1 MSKDQPTPANSG
13 ARPNSERSAAA
24 PKSASAAAAPTDNS
38 FLSSLADLESRIN
51 TLKSAHEQAASRD
64 MELSGKEAAITA
76 REQDL
81 TERERAI
88 AARLVKAEAEMSR
101 AQRELAEADAA
112 RTQAADSLKQIT
124 TQREQDEQ
132 MRAAF
137 ERDRAAFAAEQQRLQ
152 QERNE
157 LEFDVKLQR
166 EEIERDRA
174 GVAEHA
180 RTLAEQMKRS
190 DDEHN
195 AAIWSNRLEAIQ
207 IELGESNAARARIET
222 ELAQTREDV
231 QSLTQE
237 LIEANQN
244 KGVPAEELEKR
255 DRAISE
261 LSAKLDENKAMT
273 TMLQQQVEQAA
284 SVVKTAEAQRASA
297 DAQRAREAGDRES
310 AMKAAEAKASDV
322 AAKLSATV
330 RELEE
335 ATKLLASRDR
345 SIAESQRFQKET
357 ADRASAANQEC
368 DALKRELAAARELLE
383 QADAVAKASV
393 SADEVRNRDAAIAGL
408 EQALKEAERNSAE
421 LARQERESGQSAIA
435 ELADKLKAAERNAS
449 EAATHAATQAA
460 GEAAEALTSQIRE
473 RDERIAALDAEI
485 NALKES
491 SADRVPVADL
501 AERDRTIA
509 KLRAELDDAIE
520 QATRPAPASQPAGPD
535 EETLREIAKRDEAI
549 TILKERLRD
558 ALAAAQNSTS
568 SSDTTDGSGPS
579 EADYRRRD
587 RLRRYK
593 SMLQSQ
599 ARKIVAAQSAI
610 QRRHSDCEQVL
621 SHRSKL
627 AQLAQQLSR
636 AEKKITSSKARSGA
650 AAAVLYF
657 AATLGILAVMSW
669 EVSKRVWPGTYI
681 ARAVIDADT
690 GRHAPKPED
699 YASWQKDHSEL
710 LGDPRLMEVAAQ
722 RMQQRG
728 LAALGTPGELASR
741 LKQDMYVQSAKPGS
755 LTVELRGEGA
765 EKTALILDTVITAFK
780 SVADQGKDERS
791 NDMGVVIAQAAA
803 PGTEPL
809 MDKRIE
815 KAGSVFAGAA
825 LAAGLAGLVI
835 WSRLVKAK
843 KKFDQ
848 AAAVDAALGEV
859 DWATLEASIKQ
870 NAAAKS

>member
-13 ARPNSERSAAA
+13 ARPNSERSTTPPSA
-24 PKSASAAAAPTDNS
+24 PAAAAPSDNS

-51 TLKSAHEQAASRD
+51 AMKNAHEQAASRD
-64 MELSGKEAAITA
+64 MELSGKEAALAA

-81 TERERAI
+81 ADRERSI
-88 AARLVKAEAEMSR
+88 AARLVKAEAEMTR
-101 AQRELAEADAA
+101 AQRELAEAEAA
-112 RTQAADSLKQIT
+112 RNLTAESLKQIAA
-124 TQREQDEQ
+124 QREQEEQ
-132 MRAAF
+132 VRAAF
-137 ERDRAAFAAEQQRLQ
+137 ERERAAFAAEQQRLE
-152 QERNE
+152 QERHE
-157 LEFDVKLQR
+157 HEFDVKLQR

-207 IELGESNAARARIET
+207 IDLGETNAARARIET

-231 QSLTQE
+231 ESLTQE

-244 KGVPAEELEKR
+244 KGVPAEEIEKR
-255 DRAISE
+255 DRMIAD
-261 LSAKLDENKAMT
+261 LSAKLDETKSMA

-284 SVVKTAEAQRASA
+284 AAGKSAEQQRAKEA
-297 DAQRAREAGDRES
+297 AEREQAL
-310 AMKAAEAKASDV
+310 KAAEARANESASR
-322 AAKLSATV
+322 LTESS
-330 RELEE
+330 RELDE
-335 ATKLLASRDR
+335 ATKLLAARDR
-345 SIAESQRFQKET
+345 AIADTQRAQKEA
-357 ADRASAANQEC
+357 ADRAAAVAQEC
-368 DALKRELAAARELLE
+368 ETLKRELNAARELLE
-383 QADAVAKASV
+383 QAEEAAKASV
-393 SADEVRNRDAAIAGL
+393 SADELRAREAAIVGL
-408 EQALKEAERNSAE
+408 EQALKEAERTSAD
-421 LARQERESGQSAIA
+421 LARQERESGETAIA
-435 ELADKLKAAERNAS
+435 ELTSRLKVAEH
-449 EAATHAATQAA
+449 TATQAA
-460 GEAAEALTSQIRE
+460 GEVAESLAAQIRE
-473 RDERIAALDAEI
+473 RDEQNATLRAELEQARRVIADPAPA
-485 NALKES
+485 
-491 SADRVPVADL
+491 ADL
-501 AERDRTIA
+501 AERDRTIE
-509 KLRAELDDAIE
+509 KLRAELEEAIE
-520 QATRPAPASQPAGPD
+520 QATRPSPASAGPD
-535 EETLREIAKRDEAI
+535 EETLLEIARRDEAI
-549 TILKERLRD
+549 TILKERLEES
-558 ALAAAQNSTS
+558 LAAARNYSTS
-568 SSDTTDGSGPS
+568 TDDAGDHGPS

-610 QRRHSDCEQVL
+610 QRRHADCELVL

-636 AEKKITSSKARSGA
+636 AEKKITASKARSGA

-681 ARAVIDADT
+681 ARAVIEADP
-690 GRHAPKPED
+690 GRRSPKPED
-699 YASWQKDHSEL
+699 YAAWQKDHSEL

-728 LAALGTPGELASR
+728 LTALGSPGELASR
-741 LKQDMYVQSAKPGS
+741 LKQDMYVQTSKPGS

-765 EKTALILDTVITAFK
+765 EKTALVLDTVVTAFK
-780 SVADQGKDERS
+780 SVADQGKDERT
-791 NDMGVVIAQAAA
+791 NDMGVVIAQAAT

-848 AAAVDAALGEV
+848 AAAVDAALGDV

-870 NAAAKS
+870 NATQKT

>member
-13 ARPNSERSAAA
+13 VRTNPERPAV
-24 PKSASAAAAPTDNS
+24 PLSASTDNG

-51 TLKSAHEQAASRD
+51 AMKNAHEQSASRD
-64 MELSGKEAAITA
+64 MELSGKEAAMAA

-81 TERERAI
+81 LDRERSI
-88 AARLVKAEAEMSR
+88 AARLVKAEAEMTR

-112 RTQAADSLKQIT
+112 RTETADSLKRIT
-124 TQREQDEQ
+124 TQREQNEQ
-132 MRAAF
+132 QHAEF
-137 ERDRAAFAAEQQRLQ
+137 ERERAAFAAEQQRLE

-207 IELGESNAARARIET
+207 IDLGETNAARARVET
-222 ELAQTREDV
+222 ELAQTRDDV

-244 KGVPAEELEKR
+244 KGVPAEELHKR
-255 DRAISE
+255 DRSIAE
-261 LSAKLDENKAMT
+261 LAAKLDDNKAMT
-273 TMLQQQVEQAA
+273 TILQQQVEQAA
-284 SVVKTAEAQRASA
+284 TIAKTADSQRATAEAQRAKEVA
-297 DAQRAREAGDRES
+297 EREKS
-310 AMKAAEAKASDV
+310 IKTAEAKAADA
-322 AAKLSATV
+322 AAKLSATAQ
-330 RELEE
+330 ELQE
-335 ATKLLASRDR
+335 ATNLLASRER
-345 SIAESQRFQKET
+345 SIAEGQRFQKET
-357 ADRASAANQEC
+357 ADRASAATQEC
-368 DALKRELAAARELLE
+368 DALKRELAAARELMD
-383 QADAVAKASV
+383 QAEAAARVSV

-421 LARQERESGQSAIA
+421 LARQERESGQSAIT
-435 ELADKLKAAERNAS
+435 ELTGKLKAAERSVS
-449 EAATHAATQAA
+449 EAASQSATQATK
-460 GEAAEALTSQIRE
+460 EVSESLTMQVRE
-473 RDERIAALDAEI
+473 RDERIAELDAEI

-491 SADRVPVADL
+491 AADRVPAAEL
-501 AERDRTIA
+501 AERDRTI
-509 KLRAELDDAIE
+509 KTLRAELDEAIE
-520 QATRPAPASQPAGPD
+520 QATRPAPAAPD
-535 EETLREIAKRDEAI
+535 EETLQEIAKRDQAI
-549 TILKERLRD
+549 TILKERLQE
-558 ALAAAQNSTS
+558 ALASSHNSES
-568 SSDTTDGSGPS
+568 SSDASDESGPT

-610 QRRHSDCEQVL
+610 QRRHSDCELVL

-636 AEKKITSSKARSGA
+636 AEKKITASKARSGA

-690 GRHAPKPED
+690 GRRVPKPED
-699 YASWQKDHSEL
+699 YAAWQKDHAEL

-728 LAALGTPGELASR
+728 IAALGSPGELSSR

-765 EKTALILDTVITAFK
+765 EKTALILDTVVTAFK
-780 SVADQGKDERS
+780 SVADQGKDERT
-791 NDMGVVIAQAAA
+791 NDMGVVIAQAAT
-803 PGTEPL
+803 PGAEPL

-815 KAGSVFAGAA
+815 KAASVFAGAA

-870 NAAAKS
+870 NATAKS

>member
-13 ARPNSERSAAA
+13 VRPNPERPAV
-24 PKSASAAAAPTDNS
+24 PLSASTDNG

-51 TLKSAHEQAASRD
+51 AMKNAHEQAASRD
-64 MELSGKEAAITA
+64 MELSGKEAAMAA

-81 TERERAI
+81 LDRERSI
-88 AARLVKAEAEMSR
+88 AARLVKAEAEMTR

-112 RTQAADSLKQIT
+112 RTETADSLKRIT
-124 TQREQDEQ
+124 TQREQNEQ
-132 MRAAF
+132 QHAEF
-137 ERDRAAFAAEQQRLQ
+137 ERERAAFAAEQQRLE

-207 IELGESNAARARIET
+207 IDLGETNAARARVET
-222 ELAQTREDV
+222 ELAQTRDDV

-244 KGVPAEELEKR
+244 KGVPAEELHKR
-255 DRAISE
+255 DRSIAE
-261 LSAKLDENKAMT
+261 LAAKLDENKAMT
-273 TMLQQQVEQAA
+273 TILHQQVEQAA
-284 SVVKTAEAQRASA
+284 TIAKTADSQRATAEAQRAKEVA
-297 DAQRAREAGDRES
+297 DREKS
-310 AMKAAEAKASDV
+310 IKTAEAKAADA
-322 AAKLSATV
+322 AAKLSATAQ
-330 RELEE
+330 ELQE
-335 ATKLLASRDR
+335 ATNLLASRER
-345 SIAESQRFQKET
+345 SIAEGQRFQKET
-357 ADRASAANQEC
+357 ADRASAASQEC
-368 DALKRELAAARELLE
+368 DALKRELAAARELMD
-383 QADAVAKASV
+383 QAEAAARVSV

-435 ELADKLKAAERNAS
+435 ELADKLRVAERSVSDAAS
-449 EAATHAATQAA
+449 QLATQATK
-460 GEAAEALTSQIRE
+460 EVSESLTMQLRE

-485 NALKES
+485 DALNES
-491 SADRVPVADL
+491 TADRVPAAEL
-501 AERDRTIA
+501 AERDRTI
-509 KLRAELDDAIE
+509 KTLRAELDEAIE
-520 QATRPAPASQPAGPD
+520 QATRPAPVETPAGPD
-535 EETLREIAKRDEAI
+535 EETLQEIAKRDQAI
-549 TILKERLRD
+549 TILKERLQE
-558 ALAAAQNSTS
+558 ALASSHNSES
-568 SSDTTDGSGPS
+568 SSDASDESGPT

-610 QRRHSDCEQVL
+610 QRRHSDCELVL

-636 AEKKITSSKARSGA
+636 AEKKITASKARSGA

-690 GRHAPKPED
+690 GRRVPKPED
-699 YASWQKDHSEL
+699 YAAWQKDHAEL

-728 LAALGTPGELASR
+728 IAALDSPGELSSR

-765 EKTALILDTVITAFK
+765 EKTALILDTVVTAFK
-780 SVADQGKDERS
+780 SVADQGKDERT
-791 NDMGVVIAQAAA
+791 NDMGVVIAQAAT
-803 PGTEPL
+803 PGAEPL

-815 KAGSVFAGAA
+815 KAASVFAGAA
-825 LAAGLAGLVI
+825 LAAGLAGLDI

-870 NAAAKS
+870 NATAKS

>member
-1 MSKDQPTPANSG
+1 MSKDQPTPAHSG
-13 ARPNSERSAAA
+13 VRPNPERSAA
-24 PKSASAAAAPTDNS
+24 PQSASIDNG

-51 TLKSAHEQAASRD
+51 ALKNAHEQAASRD
-64 MELSGKEAAITA
+64 MELSGKEAAIAA

-88 AARLVKAEAEMSR
+88 AARLVKAEAEMTR

-112 RTQAADSLKQIT
+112 RTETAESLKRIVE
-124 TQREQDEQ
+124 QREQDERQ
-132 MRAAF
+132 RTEF
-137 ERDRAAFAAEQQRLQ
+137 ERERAAFAAEQQRLE

-190 DDEHN
+190 DDEQN

-207 IELGESNAARARIET
+207 IDLGETNAARARLET

-237 LIEANQN
+237 LIEANQS
-244 KGVPAEELEKR
+244 KGVPAEELQKR
-255 DRAISE
+255 DRAIAE
-261 LSAKLDENKAMT
+261 LAGKLDENKAMT

-284 SVVKTAEAQRASA
+284 SVAKAAEAQRAA
-297 DAQRAREAGDRES
+297 IEAQRGKEVGDREKLIKS
-310 AMKAAEAKASDV
+310 AEAKATDT
-322 AAKLSATV
+322 AAKLSAAAQ
-330 RELEE
+330 ELQE
-335 ATKLLASRDR
+335 ATNLLASRDR
-345 SIAESQRFQKET
+345 SIAESQRAQKET
-357 ADRASAANQEC
+357 ADRASAASQEC
-368 DALKRELAAARELLE
+368 DALRRELTAARELLD
-383 QADAVAKASV
+383 QADAAAKASV

-408 EQALKEAERNSAE
+408 EQALQEAERNSAE

-435 ELADKLKAAERNAS
+435 ELAERLKVAERSAAE
-449 EAATHAATQAA
+449 AATQAA
-460 GEAAEALTSQIRE
+460 TRAAGEVSESLTMQLRE

-491 SADRVPVADL
+491 SANHVPAAEL
-501 AERDRTIA
+501 AERDRMIET
-509 KLRAELDDAIE
+509 LRAELDEAIE
-520 QATRPAPASQPAGPD
+520 QATRPAPSAPPSGPD
-535 EETLREIAKRDEAI
+535 EESLQEIAKRDQAI
-549 TILKERLRD
+549 TILKERLQE
-558 ALAAAQNSTS
+558 ALAAADHAAS
-568 SSDTTDGSGPS
+568 SSDTTEESAPT
-579 EADYRRRD
+579 EADCRRRD

-599 ARKIVAAQSAI
+599 ARKIVAAQIAI
-610 QRRHSDCEQVL
+610 QRRHSDCELVL

-627 AQLAQQLSR
+627 ALLAQQLSR
-636 AEKKITSSKARSGA
+636 AEKKITASKARSGA

-690 GRHAPKPED
+690 GRRTPKPED
-699 YASWQKDHSEL
+699 YAAWLKDHSEL

-728 LAALGTPGELASR
+728 ITALGSPGELSSR

-765 EKTALILDTVITAFK
+765 EKTALILDTVVTAFK
-780 SVADQGKDERS
+780 SVADQGKDERT
-791 NDMGVVIAQAAA
+791 NDMGVVIAQAAT

-815 KAGSVFAGAA
+815 KAASVFAGAA
-825 LAAGLAGLVI
+825 FAAGLAGLVI

-870 NAAAKS
+870 SATSKS

>member
-13 ARPNSERSAAA
+13 ARPNSERSATPPSALAA
-24 PKSASAAAAPTDNS
+24 PSDNS

-51 TLKSAHEQAASRD
+51 AMKNAHEQAASRD
-64 MELSGKEAAITA
+64 MELSGKEAALAA

-81 TERERAI
+81 AERERSI
-88 AARLVKAEAEMSR
+88 AARLVKAEAEMTR
-101 AQRELAEADAA
+101 AQRELAEAETA
-112 RTQAADSLKQIT
+112 RNQTAESLKQIAA
-124 TQREQDEQ
+124 QREQEEQ
-132 MRAAF
+132 VRAAF
-137 ERDRAAFAAEQQRLQ
+137 ERERAAFAAEQQRLE
-152 QERNE
+152 QERHE
-157 LEFDVKLQR
+157 HEFDVKLQR

-207 IELGESNAARARIET
+207 IDLGESNAARARIET

-231 QSLTQE
+231 ESLTQE

-244 KGVPAEELEKR
+244 KGVPAEEVEKR
-255 DRAISE
+255 DRTIAD
-261 LSAKLDENKAMT
+261 LSAKLDETRSMT
-273 TMLQQQVEQAA
+273 TMLQQQVDQAAAAGKSAEQQRAKEVGEREQAL
-284 SVVKTAEAQRASA
+284 
-297 DAQRAREAGDRES
+297 
-310 AMKAAEAKASDV
+310 KAAEARANEAASRF
-322 AAKLSATV
+322 AESS
-330 RELEE
+330 RELDE
-335 ATKLLASRDR
+335 ATKLLAARDR
-345 SIAESQRFQKET
+345 AIADTQRAQNEA
-357 ADRASAANQEC
+357 ADRAAAVAQEC
-368 DALKRELAAARELLE
+368 ETLKRELNAARELLE
-383 QADAVAKASV
+383 QAEEAAKASV
-393 SADEVRNRDAAIAGL
+393 SADELRAREAAIVGL
-408 EQALKEAERNSAE
+408 EQALKEAERTSAD
-421 LARQERESGQSAIA
+421 LARQERESGETAIA
-435 ELADKLKAAERNAS
+435 ELTSRLKVAEHS
-449 EAATHAATQAA
+449 ATQAA
-460 GEAAEALTSQIRE
+460 GEVAESLAAQIRE
-473 RDERIAALDAEI
+473 RDEQNATLRAELEQARRVIAEPAPA
-485 NALKES
+485 
-491 SADRVPVADL
+491 ADL
-501 AERDRTIA
+501 AERDRTIE
-509 KLRAELDDAIE
+509 KLRAELDEAIE
-520 QATRPAPASQPAGPD
+520 QATRPSPATAGPD
-535 EETLREIAKRDEAI
+535 EETLLEIAKRDEAI
-549 TILKERLRD
+549 TILKERLEES
-558 ALAAAQNSTS
+558 LAAARSNTTSTDDS
-568 SSDTTDGSGPS
+568 TDHGPS

-593 SMLQSQ
+593 SLLQSQ

-610 QRRHSDCEQVL
+610 QRRHADCELVL

-636 AEKKITSSKARSGA
+636 AEKKITASKARSGA

-681 ARAVIDADT
+681 ARAVIEADP
-690 GRHAPKPED
+690 GRRSPKPED
-699 YASWQKDHSEL
+699 YAVWQKDHSEL

-728 LAALGTPGELASR
+728 LTALGSPGELASR
-741 LKQDMYVQSAKPGS
+741 LKQDMYVQTSKPGS

-765 EKTALILDTVITAFK
+765 EKTALVLDTVVTAFK
-780 SVADQGKDERS
+780 SVADQGKDERT
-791 NDMGVVIAQAAA
+791 NDMGVVIAQAAT

-848 AAAVDAALGEV
+848 AAAVDAALGDV

-870 NAAAKS
+870 NATQKT